1 MNLAVSIPDKSFTTR
16 DFVALGRKYDIRYC
30 FPEAGQS
37 SNRVVLRGKV
47 CERTLATGLHLT
59 LSDVQ
64 VLCPYE
70 SLSTGKSPLFICC
83 VLEGKLGL
91 RIGRQ
96 HYELDA
102 GMVLS
107 LSLKHTEPVT
117 VFHQAGQHLRTL
129 TLASPEEQPTQ
140 ALFSALLEQL
150 KPQQSPYLWRLIPE
164 LHQQLNQLRVGTHL
178 STAENLMLEGMA
190 LQLLSQHAGQ
200 QTGPTVQTGKK
211 LSPAEYSRLYALH
224 AQIIEAPE
232 APYNLHELAQQ
243 IAMSGSSLRNKFRDL
258 FDESL
263 FDFIRRQRLLKAHAL
278 LSCGHSIERTA
289 YECGYRHA
297 SNFTTAFK
305 RQFGYSPGS
314 LLRSA

>member
-1 MNLAVSIPDKSFTTR
+1 MNLAISIPDKSFTTG

-37 SNRVVLRGKV
+37 ANRAVLRGRV
-47 CERTLATGLHLT
+47 CEQTLATGLHLT

-64 VLCPYE
+64 VLSPYE

-83 VLEGKLGL
+83 VLEGMLGL
-91 RIGRQ
+91 RIDRQ
-96 HYELDA
+96 HFELTA

-107 LSLKHTEPVT
+107 LSLKRTEPVR

-129 TLASPEEQPTQ
+129 TLACPEKQPTQ
-140 ALFSALLEQL
+140 TPFSALLEQL

-164 LHQQLNQLRVGTHL
+164 LHQQLNQQQVQANL
-178 STAENLMLEGMA
+178 STPENLMLEGLA
-190 LQLLSQHAGQ
+190 LQLLSHHASQHTGQ
-200 QTGPTVQTGKK
+200 SVQTGKK
-211 LSPAEYSRLYALH
+211 LSPAESSRLHALK
-224 AQIIEAPE
+224 AKIIEAPE

-258 FDESL
+258 FGESL

>member
-1 MNLAVSIPDKSFTTR
+1 MNSAASIPDQSFTTS

-30 FPEAGQS
+30 FPETGQS
-37 SNRVVLRGKV
+37 ANRPVLRGRV
-47 CERTLATGLHLT
+47 SEHTLATGLHLT

-64 VLCPYE
+64 VLSPYE

-83 VLEGKLGL
+83 VLEGQL
-91 RIGRQ
+91 RLCIGRQ
-96 HYELDA
+96 QYELAA
-102 GMVLS
+102 GMALC
-107 LSLKHTEPVT
+107 LSLKHTDPVT

-129 TLASPEEQPTQ
+129 TLVCPEAQLAPTP
-140 ALFSALLEQL
+140 FSGLLEQL
-150 KPQQSPYLWRLIPE
+150 KTLDTPHLWRLIPE
-164 LHQQLNQLRVGTHL
+164 LHQQLNQQPLHL
-178 STAENLMLEGMA
+178 HPSTAETLMLEGLA
-190 LQLLSQHAGQ
+190 LQLLSQHADLNAE
-200 QTGPTVQTGKK
+200 PSAHTGKK
-211 LSPAEYSRLYALH
+211 LSPAETSRLYALQ

-232 APYNLHELAQQ
+232 APYILQDLAQQ
-243 IAMSGSSLRNKFRDL
+243 TAMSGTSLRNKFRDL
-258 FDESL
+258 FGESL

-314 LLRSA
+314 LLHPA